1 MNRLLSRAAASLL
14 AAVLSIATCELAAA
28 ATKQPS
34 IIVESTP
41 APKATVTASQ
51 MVIDIHFA
59 AKIDRRHSR
68 LALVLPNGRLL
79 DLVSLASAADD
90 HLSAR
95 ASNLT
100 PGNYVL
106 RWQALPVGKKVVR
119 GEIPFTVK

>member
-1 MNRLLSRAAASLL
+1 MNRLLSRAAASIL
-14 AAVLSIATCELAAA
+14 AVVLSIAACELAAA

-41 APKATVTASQ
+41 APKPTVTASQ
-51 MVIDIHFA
+51 MVIEIHFT

-100 PGNYVL
+100 PGSYVL
-106 RWQALPVGKKVVR
+106 RWQALPVGKKVV
-119 GEIPFTVK
+119 